1 MGRSSPPS
9 TKARSRSSA
18 ATSTSSSSPPPSRST
33 SPPAS
38 SARSARGNWS
48 GDVGYPA
55 VSPDGRTLLYSR
67 RNSPRAKPP
76 VTNGLFAVGTDG
88 TGHHQITPYKLGG
101 GDHANFTP
109 DGAVLFRSYEE
120 DESVQSQLFTVR
132 TDGKQLHQLTHFP
145 DGTLLLSSSASPDGK
160 WIVIGTKPD
169 RNAGD
174 SDVSVLA
181 ADGSGDP
188 QPLVGSKQWESAP
201 DWAPE

>member
-1 MGRSSPPS
+1 M
-9 TKARSRSSA
+9 
-18 ATSTSSSSPPPSRST
+18 
-33 SPPAS
+33 
-38 SARSARGNWS
+38 
-48 GDVGYPA
+48 
-55 VSPDGRTLLYSR
+55 
-67 RNSPRAKPP
+67 
-76 VTNGLFAVGTDG
+76 
-88 TGHHQITPYKLGG
+88 
-101 GDHANFTP
+101 
-109 DGAVLFRSYEE
+109 
-120 DESVQSQLFTVR
+120 QSQLFTVR

-201 DWAPE
+201 DWAPGRRPSCGASAQQLSQRRRRRAGRRSLHDHRQRLQGDMHHHPVRACRRSPAAPGAPGRPRPRVT